1 MSKYLLTRTVGEIF
15 EEDIKNAIAR
25 EEKLA
30 EQMPNVRWIR
40 SYYSEE
46 EGKLYCEYE
55 APSIEE
61 IYEFKRRTGIPIDH
75 ATMVQML
82 DPSMFH

>member
-1 MSKYLLTRTVGEIF
+1 MSRYLLTRTVGEIF

-40 SYYSEE
+40 SYYSAA

-55 APSIEE
+55 APSLELL
-61 IYEFKRRTGIPIDH
+61 YEFERRVGMPIDH
-75 ATMVQML
+75 ATVVQNL
-82 DPSMFH
+82 ERSMFR